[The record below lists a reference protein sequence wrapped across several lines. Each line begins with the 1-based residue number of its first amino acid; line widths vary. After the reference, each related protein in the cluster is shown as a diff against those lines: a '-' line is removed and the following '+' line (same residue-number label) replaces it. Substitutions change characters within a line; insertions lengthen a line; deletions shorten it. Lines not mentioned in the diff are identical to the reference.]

1 MFKMHTAIPDFS
13 FCSRILQDFLLT
25 ICARKVLFMTK
36 HRVYIFI
43 LILSGF
49 IMVFSALHVISK
61 NLLQTESAV
70 SKIGSRGAEVRAI
83 QQFLIDWGLYN
94 GDVTGYYGEETTA
107 AVKKFQKIKGISQTG
122 IAGPQ
127 TLAAMGISIGQVPA
141 ATESNVYLLARI
153 ISAEARGEPYE
164 GQVAVGAVVLNR
176 IEHPSFPDTL
186 SGVIYQKGAFTAIT
200 DGQFNQPISDS
211 AYNAARDAL
220 NGWDPSGGAIYYYN
234 PAKTNDRFI
243 HSRPIIKTIGGHRF
257 CS

>member
-1 MFKMHTAIPDFS
+1 MAKR
-13 FCSRILQDFLLT
+13 RI
-25 ICARKVLFMTK
+25 
-36 HRVYIFI
+36 YIFT
-43 LILSGF
+43 LILSG
-49 IMVFSALHVISK
+49 IVMVFSALYVICGSMR
-61 NLLQTESAV
+61 QERDAV
-70 SKIGSRGAEVRAI
+70 SKMGSRGAEVRAI
-83 QQFLIDWGLYN
+83 QQFLIDWGLYD

-107 AVKKFQKIKGISQTG
+107 AVKKFQRIKGISQTG

-176 IEHPSFPDTL
+176 IEHPSFPDSL
-186 SGVIYQKGAFTAIT
+186 SGVIYQKGAFTAVT

-234 PAKTNDRFI
+234 PAKTNDKFI
-243 HSRPIIKTIGGHRF
+243 HSRPIIKTIGDHRF